1 MRPAGFTLLEVLIVV
16 AIVGILAALGLGSYS
31 RWRAS
36 SAVGEGT
43 QVFTQAVNAART
55 GAKRLNTCQ
64 EVLLTAASASPSLT
78 VRAYPGSTCSGTP
91 TTRTLNLP
99 AGVQASLDTG
109 TNSLSFRAPYGSTDA
124 APAQFKVFW
133 AADPAIT
140 RLVRVTGIFGKVI
153 VK

>member
-1 MRPAGFTLLEVLIVV
+1 MKAGFTLLEVLIVLV
-16 AIVGILAALGLGSYS
+16 IVGILAALGLGGYT

-64 EVLLTAASASPSLT
+64 EIRLTATSASPSLT
-78 VRAYPGSTCSGTP
+78 LRAYPGSSCSGTP
-91 TTRTLNLP
+91 TIRTLLLP
-99 AGVQASLDTG
+99 AGVQASLDSG
-109 TNSLSFRAPYGSTDA
+109 ANSLAFTAPYGSTDA
-124 APAQFKVFW
+124 SPAQFQVYW
-133 AADPAIT
+133 AANPSIT
-140 RLVRVTGIFGKVI
+140 RLVRITGIFGKVI